1 MELNP
6 LLEKYIEE
14 NSEQENS
21 ILRQIRKE
29 THLKTTQPH
38 MLSGVLQGR
47 ILSMISKMINPK
59 FILEIGTFTGYS
71 TLCLAEGLS
80 SSGKILTLDKNLETA
95 YIPKKYFE
103 ISEFKDQI
111 EFKIENA
118 LIYIPKIIE
127 TIDLVFLDADKENYS
142 NYLDLVKPKLKK
154 GGIIL
159 ADNIL
164 WKGKVIDHKGDKKT
178 EIIKDFNNK
187 VNTDKELE
195 VVILPIRDGLSIIRK
210 K

>member
-14 NSEQENS
+14 NSEEENS

-118 LIYIPKIIE
+118 LLYIPKIIE

-178 EIIKDFNNK
+178 EIIKDFNKK
-187 VNTDKELE
+187 VHSDDELE

>member
-14 NSEQENS
+14 NSQQENS
-21 ILRQIRKE
+21 ILRQIRRE
-29 THLKTTQPH
+29 TYLKTTQPH

-178 EIIKDFNNK
+178 EIIKDFNKK
-187 VNTDKELE
+187 VHSDDELE

>member
-14 NSEQENS
+14 NSEHENS

-95 YIPKKYFE
+95 CIPKKYFE

-178 EIIKDFNNK
+178 EIIKDFNKK
-187 VNTDKELE
+187 VHSDDELE

>member
-14 NSEQENS
+14 NSQQENS
-21 ILRQIRKE
+21 ILRQIRRE
-29 THLKTTQPH
+29 TYLKTTQPH

-47 ILSMISKMINPK
+47 VLSMISKIINPK

-71 TLCLAEGLS
+71 TLCLVEGLS
-80 SSGKILTLDKNLETA
+80 LYGKLLTIDKNLETA

-103 ISEFKDQI
+103 ISEFKNQI
-111 EFKIENA
+111 DFKIENA
-118 LIYIPKIIE
+118 VTYIPKINEI
-127 TIDLVFLDADKENYS
+127 IDLVFLDADKENYS
-142 NYLDLVKPKLKK
+142 NYLDLVKPKLRK

-164 WKGKVIDHKGDKKT
+164 WKGKVIDQRGDKKT
-178 EIIKDFNNK
+178 EIIKEFNKK